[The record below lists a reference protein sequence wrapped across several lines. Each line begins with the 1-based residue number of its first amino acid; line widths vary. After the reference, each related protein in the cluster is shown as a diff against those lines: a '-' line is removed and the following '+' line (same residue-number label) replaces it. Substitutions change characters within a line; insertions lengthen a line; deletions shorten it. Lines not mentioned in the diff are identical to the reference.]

1 MTIGKKYRFG
11 KYTWT
16 LLDIQDGKGLF
27 LLSGLLKERK
37 AFHDTPK
44 AVEWASSDLGR
55 WLRRNWYHDNFT
67 FEQRFKIKIATL
79 LSVEEY
85 QKYHHLIP
93 KVSHWWWLRDSGYH
107 KLLAAFVRRD
117 YLHKNGENITHSLGG
132 VRPALWV
139 ELPKGDG

>member
-37 AFHDTPK
+37 AFHDTF
-44 AVEWASSDLGR
+44 EDITWERSDLCVWVCE
-55 WLRRNWYHDNFT
+55 WLEKNFT
-67 FEQRFKIKIATL
+67 AKQLWQMITFDL

-85 QKYHHLIP
+85 QKYKHLIP
-93 KVSHWWWLRDSGYH
+93 KVPHWWWLRSQYAPTYVVGVYGH
-107 KLLAAFVRRD
+107 GKMFST
-117 YLHKNGENITHSLGG
+117 NTHDGNLGG

-139 ELPKGDG
+139 ELPKGGGTE